1 MISIITFLNLKII
14 KAKYE
19 KGKISVPGELRHVC
33 MSEVTKANV
42 TFLKYLIQMAS
53 GTGYMGSYCMTHTN
67 PSWKWILG
75 IMENV

>member
-1 MISIITFLNLKII
+1 MNKLIFITQRLIHTQNSLFSRNPERGVSLI
-14 KAKYE
+14 
-19 KGKISVPGELRHVC
+19 VLRHVC

-67 PSWKWILG
+67 PS
-75 IMENV
+75 